1 MTTKEETVKLRTL
14 YEQLRQEKKVVSEQ
28 LSEASHE
35 LQMTKQ
41 DFRAFQEVSLHN

>member
-14 YEQLRQEKKVVSEQ
+14 YEQLKQEKKLVSEQ
-28 LSEASHE
+28 LCEATHE

-41 DFRAFQEVSLHN
+41 DFRTFQEVS